1 MGKRRMKHMFYK
13 KEDITMNEQKV
24 KTMLNRE
31 VIKQIKDYS
40 MQQVLTSILF
50 SPSNSIDWD
59 QAYTF
64 IMTFMPELN
73 QYDGY
78 KVENMK

>member
-1 MGKRRMKHMFYK
+1 
-13 KEDITMNEQKV
+13 MNKQKV
-24 KTMLNRE
+24 KSMLNRE

-40 MQQVLTSILF
+40 MQQVLASILF

>member
-1 MGKRRMKHMFYK
+1 
-13 KEDITMNEQKV
+13 MNKQKV
-24 KTMLNRE
+24 QSMLNRE

>member
-1 MGKRRMKHMFYK
+1 
-13 KEDITMNEQKV
+13 MNKQKV
-24 KTMLNRE
+24 KSMLNRE

-40 MQQVLTSILF
+40 MQQVLASILF
-50 SPSNSIDWD
+50 SPSNLIDWD

>member
-1 MGKRRMKHMFYK
+1 
-13 KEDITMNEQKV
+13 MNKQKV
-24 KTMLNRE
+24 KSMLNRE

-40 MQQVLTSILF
+40 MQQVLASILF
-50 SPSNSIDWD
+50 SPSNLIDWD

-78 KVENMK
+78 KVENM

>member
-1 MGKRRMKHMFYK
+1 MKHMFYK

-24 KTMLNRE
+24 KTMLNKE
-31 VIKQIKDYS
+31 VVKQIKDYS

-50 SPSNSIDWD
+50 SPSNLIDWD
-59 QAYTF
+59 QAYRF
-64 IMTFMPELN
+64 IMTFMPELK

-78 KVENMK
+78 KVKNMK

>member
-1 MGKRRMKHMFYK
+1 
-13 KEDITMNEQKV
+13 MNKQKV
-24 KTMLNRE
+24 QLMLNRE
-31 VIKQIKDYS
+31 VVKQIKDYS

>member
-1 MGKRRMKHMFYK
+1 
-13 KEDITMNEQKV
+13 MNKQKV
-24 KTMLNRE
+24 KSMLNRE

-50 SPSNSIDWD
+50 SPSNSINWD